1 MLEAIF
7 PNAPED
13 TFSIGYIHEW
23 TSVENSTRH
32 PDNCSMLFSSGNRC
46 FYGPKEYKTELDQL
60 LPDEK
65 DKGAYGSLLS
75 GSCLDTFKTKV
86 KLLIVED
93 DLESERCGE
102 NGGIMP
108 PNVAISLVGD
118 CHGKISPQLL
128 EKFIVLNDELLSQT
142 VAGEPD
148 EIIRHA
154 VQHRLFFPNCDSN
167 ARIAKGTVT
176 AKILEPLFEPN
187 STNVPDLIL
196 PVSSFKGGWNKPIP
210 GLYEVDMWAGAK
222 SISQTTLSS
231 TAEVGLEL
239 DSREILKEY
248 ALKLNEIA
256 GDPRKIAE
264 LFCKTWEE
272 KATARGEISQD
283 GQQQNTQQQNGQQDN
298 TQQQNI
304 QQNIQQEN
312 TQQENTQQE
321 NTQQQNTQQQN
332 TQQENT
338 QQDNIHHKST
348 PQENTLNSQLLSEN
362 LVYKLLKSDL
372 QGGHYQLLECKY
384 IQKQLERFLQ
394 SQRREIATGGAIKW
408 NRSSI
413 IIPSKD
419 LNDDQVCTAVGREGE
434 LIMSFRSPLLYED
447 AIALQNNTFTP
458 DILDPKGRAF
468 IGVSVV
474 SDEPYHKYAAR
485 KATEYTAIQ
494 GIDISEDMR
503 KKTDLQAGETQQ
515 ERAAR
520 LFSQAWAKREIS
532 QLQSKPSKKAH
543 LENKPSKKELQTIQ
557 DRQDALQDLLLQ
569 SLPLETYSKLA
580 GEDYDGDSKCFA
592 KASDWPYTALHL
604 IEAQTP
610 QNAHP
615 PTIKLPKVSFD
626 VPGQPKKILP
636 EIALFMA
643 NKWTELANSA
653 VKCAASVESEVVAV
667 QNTFSAQQKEDYIR
681 NVSNQFKQKLNNN
694 YTAKPEKVIPEQL
707 MSTVR
712 EIANIHN
719 SSAHPTMASLI
730 SADANQIERDLVDY
744 KLCCEDQ
751 LLFHIPPSQVE
762 TGLETYR
769 KFLRFQVTP
778 QLLLQNQ
785 IAVDSKKSATPAD
798 EIAIAQ
804 YRNLCHRNPNYLQDK
819 KLPNIYLEG
828 KVIEPNGYSLKEAII
843 QSLNPLLQASELEA
857 RPFYQF
863 RNLFPVSEPGDKY
876 YYTPEQYN
884 TCRERKAAFD
894 SLFNSAVA
902 AKLRL
907 QTEKGP
913 YLTAQTETGK
923 TIEITNVALS
933 KYPERFKNRSSLEVL
948 LVTNENYGGS
958 TSNSHKTCVLAKTKD
973 SEGADKWVKLGTL
986 SESSRKLLDI
996 PVKIEGTKYF
1006 RLQNVKAVQALT
1018 ETDCNLIFKQ
1028 AAEIADSFQSECS
1041 LKGETDAM
1049 AAATWHL
1056 CCAPELNYDSRKK
1069 TQNFVFA
1076 TWSSQIVD
1084 RLNELQFKELT
1095 IGELNSADIKI
1106 NNCIE
1111 NAEIRIDVAQTE
1123 NGENYQIHNRKNA
1136 EIKTDATTNNE
1147 RSNSQTH
1154 NLKNA
1159 EIQTDATTNNER
1171 ENYPTQGK
1179 RTLQIMKDGRYITA
1193 GTISENS
1200 AQLPIGTTARVKLI
1214 PAIAKTAE
1222 LHVTGLDDRIK
1233 VGKVAECEFGGQSSL
1248 LNQEYTITIQRLN
1261 KPRYLLETS
1270 GKVIGELDE
1279 TSIESLR
1286 KLNCLHN
1293 NFSFT
1298 AELTTYGVS
1307 NGTYTVAKSRTGNI
1321 LCARKQNLLGHY
1333 KDFKFQGTIAEVSVN
1348 IQQKPEICAAV
1359 TTECGLKVLGVFTPN
1374 QKESKIALMKAFYNR
1389 QQGKSEEMLKKE
1401 FDAGKLTG
1409 LSFKAYIKFN
1419 STTLTASI
1427 DPSSVE
1433 YPIQWSKQNV
1443 LNNEIVNKTLN
1454 NLPLNNQKLINT
1466 VNNQALN
1473 SPILNSQTLNNTV
1486 NNQVLNSETPNSQ
1499 TLNSPIPN
1507 SQTLNSPIPNSQ
1519 TLNSPIPN
1527 SQTLNNAERLAVA
1540 QQIIENMNSPPTIFY
1555 EVKKPTLVAGKITDQ
1570 SVLGISVSLRK
1581 AETARKFFKDY
1592 KIQHSEINR
1601 LDASVTEETRRG
1613 YAVFHLNPENLPPK
1627 IMSSLSKQFGSPI
1640 AKDLSPDSPYF
1651 QKLRE
1656 SPPLPNRA
1664 SLLLQ
1669 KFYGIQD
1676 TENAIAT
1683 SEPQKMLQQSADNS
1697 PLIPAWEKNLIA
1709 AAVQAATDN
1718 NYSPRTPFI
1727 QNTLLVTYCKETET
1741 ITVIRAR
1748 DNSTIY
1754 SRELGKN
1761 AAIINLSEEQ
1771 KQFLES
1777 YKITAKKEIQL

>member
-1 MLEAIF
+1 MLKLKHFDTDLNQWVSSFDRLTNTQTVLTEELNNSMLEAIF

-23 TSVENSTRH
+23 TQAENLTRH

-46 FYGPKEYKTELDQL
+46 FYGPKEYKTELDKI

-75 GSCLDTFKTKV
+75 GSCLDTFKTTV

-93 DLESERCGE
+93 HLESERCGE
-102 NGGIMP
+102 NGGILP
-108 PNVAISLVGD
+108 KNVAISLVGD

-128 EKFIVLNDELLSQT
+128 EKFIILNDELLSQT

-196 PVSSFKGGWNKPIP
+196 PLSSFKGGWNKPTP

-239 DSREILKEY
+239 DTREILKEY

-256 GDPRKIAE
+256 GDPRKVAE

-272 KATARGEISQD
+272 KVTARLEISHD
-283 GQQQNTQQQNGQQDN
+283 GQSKNTHHQNTK
-298 TQQQNI
+298 
-304 QQNIQQEN
+304 QEN

-321 NTQQQNTQQQN
+321 NTQQENTKQQN
-332 TQQENT
+332 TKQPNNQ
-338 QQDNIHHKST
+338 
-348 PQENTLNSQLLSEN
+348 PENTLNSQLMEEN
-362 LVYKLLKSDL
+362 TVYKILKSDL

-394 SQRREIATGGAIKW
+394 SQRRELATGGVIKW

-413 IIPSKD
+413 IIPSKN
-419 LNDDQVCTAVGREGE
+419 LNDDQVCTAVGSPGE

-503 KKTDLQAGETQQ
+503 KKTDLQVDETQQ

-532 QLQSKPSKKAH
+532 QLQSKPSKKAQP
-543 LENKPSKKELQTIQ
+543 ENKPSKQELQTIQ

-615 PTIKLPKVSFD
+615 PTPKLPKVSFD
-626 VPGQPKKILP
+626 IPGKPKKTLP

-712 EIANIHN
+712 ELANIHN

-730 SADANQIERDLVDY
+730 SIDANQIERNLVDC
-744 KLCCEDQ
+744 KLCCEDK
-751 LLFHIPPSQVE
+751 LLFRIPPLQVE

-769 KFLRFQVTP
+769 KFLRLQVTP

-798 EIAIAQ
+798 EITIAK

-819 KLPNIYLEG
+819 KLPDIYLEG

-843 QSLNPLLQASELEA
+843 QSLNPLLQASELES

-863 RNLFPVSEPGDKY
+863 RNLFPESEPGDKY

-913 YLTAQTETGK
+913 YLTAQTETGI
-923 TIEITNVALS
+923 TVEITNVALS

-958 TSNSHKTCVLAKTKD
+958 TSNNHKICVLAKTKD

-1018 ETDCNLIFKQ
+1018 ENDCNLIFKQ
-1028 AAEIADSFQSECS
+1028 A
-1041 LKGETDAM
+1041 G
-1049 AAATWHL
+1049 
-1056 CCAPELNYDSRKK
+1056 NSR
-1069 TQNFVFA
+1069 
-1076 TWSSQIVD
+1076 
-1084 RLNELQFKELT
+1084 
-1095 IGELNSADIKI
+1095 
-1106 NNCIE
+1106 
-1111 NAEIRIDVAQTE
+1111 
-1123 NGENYQIHNRKNA
+1123 
-1136 EIKTDATTNNE
+1136 
-1147 RSNSQTH
+1147 
-1154 NLKNA
+1154 
-1159 EIQTDATTNNER
+1159 
-1171 ENYPTQGK
+1171 
-1179 RTLQIMKDGRYITA
+1179 
-1193 GTISENS
+1193 
-1200 AQLPIGTTARVKLI
+1200 
-1214 PAIAKTAE
+1214 
-1222 LHVTGLDDRIK
+1222 
-1233 VGKVAECEFGGQSSL
+1233 
-1248 LNQEYTITIQRLN
+1248 
-1261 KPRYLLETS
+1261 
-1270 GKVIGELDE
+1270 
-1279 TSIESLR
+1279 
-1286 KLNCLHN
+1286 
-1293 NFSFT
+1293 
-1298 AELTTYGVS
+1298 
-1307 NGTYTVAKSRTGNI
+1307 
-1321 LCARKQNLLGHY
+1321 
-1333 KDFKFQGTIAEVSVN
+1333 
-1348 IQQKPEICAAV
+1348 
-1359 TTECGLKVLGVFTPN
+1359 
-1374 QKESKIALMKAFYNR
+1374 
-1389 QQGKSEEMLKKE
+1389 
-1401 FDAGKLTG
+1401 
-1409 LSFKAYIKFN
+1409 
-1419 STTLTASI
+1419 
-1427 DPSSVE
+1427 
-1433 YPIQWSKQNV
+1433 
-1443 LNNEIVNKTLN
+1443 
-1454 NLPLNNQKLINT
+1454 
-1466 VNNQALN
+1466 
-1473 SPILNSQTLNNTV
+1473 
-1486 NNQVLNSETPNSQ
+1486 
-1499 TLNSPIPN
+1499 
-1507 SQTLNSPIPNSQ
+1507 
-1519 TLNSPIPN
+1519 
-1527 SQTLNNAERLAVA
+1527 
-1540 QQIIENMNSPPTIFY
+1540 
-1555 EVKKPTLVAGKITDQ
+1555 
-1570 SVLGISVSLRK
+1570 
-1581 AETARKFFKDY
+1581 
-1592 KIQHSEINR
+1592 
-1601 LDASVTEETRRG
+1601 
-1613 YAVFHLNPENLPPK
+1613 
-1627 IMSSLSKQFGSPI
+1627 
-1640 AKDLSPDSPYF
+1640 
-1651 QKLRE
+1651 
-1656 SPPLPNRA
+1656 
-1664 SLLLQ
+1664 
-1669 KFYGIQD
+1669 
-1676 TENAIAT
+1676 
-1683 SEPQKMLQQSADNS
+1683 
-1697 PLIPAWEKNLIA
+1697 
-1709 AAVQAATDN
+1709 
-1718 NYSPRTPFI
+1718 
-1727 QNTLLVTYCKETET
+1727 
-1741 ITVIRAR
+1741 
-1748 DNSTIY
+1748 
-1754 SRELGKN
+1754 
-1761 AAIINLSEEQ
+1761 
-1771 KQFLES
+1771 
-1777 YKITAKKEIQL
+1777 

>member
-1 MLEAIF
+1 MLKLKHFDTDLNQWVSSFDRLTNTQTVLTEELNNSMLEAIF
-7 PNAPED
+7 PDAPED

-23 TSVENSTRH
+23 TQSENLTCH
-32 PDNCSMLFSSGNRC
+32 PDNCEMLFSSGNRC
-46 FYGPKEYKTELDQL
+46 FYGPTEYKTELDKI

-75 GSCLDTFKTKV
+75 GSCLDTFKTTV

-93 DLESERCGE
+93 NLESERCGE
-102 NGGIMP
+102 NGGLLP
-108 PNVAISLVGD
+108 KNVAISLVGD

-128 EKFIVLNDELLSQT
+128 EKFILLNDELLSQT

-154 VQHRLFFPNCDSN
+154 VQHRLFFPNFDSN
-167 ARIAKGTVT
+167 ARMAKGTVT
-176 AKILEPLFEPN
+176 AKILESLFEPN
-187 STNVPDLIL
+187 CTDIPDLIL
-196 PVSSFKGGWNKPIP
+196 PVSSFKGGWNKPTP

-239 DSREILKEY
+239 DSREIIREY

-256 GDPRKIAE
+256 GDPRKVAE

-272 KATARGEISQD
+272 KATTRGEISQD
-283 GQQQNTQQQNGQQDN
+283 G
-298 TQQQNI
+298 
-304 QQNIQQEN
+304 
-312 TQQENTQQE
+312 QQE

-332 TQQENT
+332 TQQ
-338 QQDNIHHKST
+338 QNIHYKIT

-372 QGGHYQLLECKY
+372 QGGHCQLLECKY

-419 LNDDQVCTAVGREGE
+419 LNDDQVCTPVGREGE

-474 SDEPYHKYAAR
+474 SDEPYHKYVAR

-494 GIDISEDMR
+494 GIDISQDMR
-503 KKTDLQAGETQQ
+503 KKTELQIGETQQ
-515 ERAAR
+515 ECAAR

-532 QLQSKPSKKAH
+532 QLQSKPSKKAQP
-543 LENKPSKKELQTIQ
+543 ENKPSKKELQTIQ

-626 VPGQPKKILP
+626 VPGQPKKTLP

-681 NVSNQFKQKLNNN
+681 NVSNQFKRKLNNN

-730 SADANQIERDLVDY
+730 SIDANQIERYLVDC
-744 KLCCEDQ
+744 KLCCEDK
-751 LLFHIPPSQVE
+751 LLFRIPPSQVE
-762 TGLETYR
+762 NGLETYR

-798 EIAIAQ
+798 EITICQ

-819 KLPNIYLEG
+819 KLPDIYLEG
-828 KVIEPNGYSLKEAII
+828 KVIEPNGYSLKESIV

-863 RNLFPVSEPGDKY
+863 RNLFPEAEPGDKY

-884 TCRERKAAFD
+884 TCRETKAAFD

-913 YLTAQTETGK
+913 YLTAQIETG
-923 TIEITNVALS
+923 ISVEITNIAFS
-933 KYPERFKNRSSLEVL
+933 KYPERFKNQQSLEIL
-948 LVTNENYGGS
+948 LVTNENYRGAS
-958 TSNSHKTCVLAKTKD
+958 SNSHKTCVLGKTKD
-973 SEGADKWVKLGTL
+973 SGGADKWVKLGTL
-986 SESSRKLLDI
+986 SESSRKLLNI
-996 PVKIEGTKYF
+996 PVKIEGTKYL
-1006 RLQNVKAVQALT
+1006 RLQNVRAVQALT
-1018 ETDCNLIFKQ
+1018 EADCNLIFKQ
-1028 AAEIADSFQSECS
+1028 ATQIAETFQSECN

-1056 CCAPELNYDSRKK
+1056 CCAPEFNHDSRKK

-1076 TWSSQIVD
+1076 AWSSQIAD

-1111 NAEIRIDVAQTE
+1111 NAEIRIDIAKTQD
-1123 NGENYQIHNRKNA
+1123 GENSHIYHLTNAESKTESAKIDARENSQIHNRKNA
-1136 EIKTDATTNNE
+1136 EIRTDATTINE
-1147 RSNSQTH
+1147 RNNSQTH
-1154 NLKNA
+1154 NRKNT
-1159 EIQTDATTNNER
+1159 EIKTDATAADER
-1171 ENYPTQGK
+1171 ENYPNQGK

-1193 GTISENS
+1193 GTVSENS
-1200 AQLPIGTTARVKLI
+1200 AQLPVGTTARAKLI

-1248 LNQEYTITIQRLN
+1248 LDREYTITIQALN
-1261 KPRYLLETS
+1261 KPKYLLETS

-1286 KLNCLHN
+1286 KNNCLHN

-1298 AELTTYGVS
+1298 AELTTYGIS

-1321 LCARKQNLLGHY
+1321 LCARKQNLIGYY
-1333 KDFKFQGTIAEVSVN
+1333 KDLRFQGTMAEVSVN
-1348 IQQKPEICAAV
+1348 IQQKPEICATV

-1374 QKESKIALMKAFYNR
+1374 QKESKIALMKAFYNQ
-1389 QQGKSEEMLKKE
+1389 QQGRSDEMLKKD

-1409 LSFKAYIKFN
+1409 TSFKARIEFN
-1419 STTLTASI
+1419 STTLIASI
-1427 DPSSVE
+1427 DPNSVQ
-1433 YPIQWSKQNV
+1433 YPLQWLKQKEV
-1443 LNNEIVNKTLN
+1443 NNQI
-1454 NLPLNNQKLINT
+1454 LNNQIL
-1466 VNNQALN
+1466 NNQTPN
-1473 SPILNSQTLNNTV
+1473 NQIPNNQIPNNQIPNNQMLNNQML
-1486 NNQVLNSETPNSQ
+1486 NNQVPNNQMLNNQ
-1499 TLNSPIPN
+1499 M
-1507 SQTLNSPIPNSQ
+1507 
-1519 TLNSPIPN
+1519 
-1527 SQTLNNAERLAVA
+1527 LNNAEKTVLARQV
-1540 QQIIENMNSPPTIFY
+1540 IENMNSPPTIFY
-1555 EVKKPTLVAGKITDQ
+1555 EFQKTSLIDGKITDQ
-1570 SVLGISVSLRK
+1570 SMLGIAVSLRK
-1581 AETARKFFKDY
+1581 TETARKFFEDY
-1592 KIQHSEINR
+1592 KIQHSEINP

-1656 SPPLPNRA
+1656 SPPLPTGA
-1664 SLLLQ
+1664 SLLLH
-1669 KFYGIQD
+1669 KFYGIKDKD

-1683 SEPQKMLQQSADNS
+1683 SEPQKTLQQSADNS

-1709 AAVQAATDN
+1709 VAVQAATDN

-1727 QNTLLVTYCKETET
+1727 QNTLLATYCKETESIT
-1741 ITVIRAR
+1741 IIRAR

-1777 YKITAKKEIQL
+1777 YKITAKNQERQL

>member
-1 MLEAIF
+1 MLKLKHFDTDLNQWVNSFDRFANNHTVLTEELNNSMLEAIF
-7 PNAPED
+7 PSAPED

-23 TSVENSTRH
+23 TSVENLTRH
-32 PDNCSMLFSSGNRC
+32 PDNCEMLFSSGNRC
-46 FYGPKEYKTELDQL
+46 FYGPTEYKTKLDQI

-75 GSCLDTFKTKV
+75 GSCLDTFNTTV

-93 DLESERCGE
+93 NLESERCGE
-102 NGGIMP
+102 NGGLLP
-108 PNVAISLVGD
+108 KNVAISLVGD

-128 EKFIVLNDELLSQT
+128 EKLIILNDELLSQT

-187 STNVPDLIL
+187 CTNIPDLIL
-196 PVSSFKGGWNKPIP
+196 PVSSFKGGWNKPTP
-210 GLYEVDMWAGAK
+210 GLYKIDMWVGAK

-239 DSREILKEY
+239 DSKEILREY

-256 GDPRKIAE
+256 GDPRKVAE

-272 KATARGEISQD
+272 KATARGEISQND
-283 GQQQNTQQQNGQQDN
+283 
-298 TQQQNI
+298 
-304 QQNIQQEN
+304 
-312 TQQENTQQE
+312 QQE
-321 NTQQQNTQQQN
+321 NTQQQNT
-332 TQQENT
+332 E
-338 QQDNIHHKST
+338 QDNINHKST

-362 LVYKLLKSDL
+362 LFYKLLKSDL

-419 LNDDQVCTAVGREGE
+419 LNDDQVCTAIGRESE

-503 KKTDLQAGETQQ
+503 KKTDLQIGETQQ

-543 LENKPSKKELQTIQ
+543 PENKPSKKELQTIQ

-626 VPGQPKKILP
+626 VPGQPKKTLP

-667 QNTFSAQQKEDYIR
+667 QNTFSAQQKENYIR
-681 NVSNQFKQKLNNN
+681 NVSNNFKQKLNNN
-694 YTAKPEKVIPEQL
+694 YTAKPEKVIPRQL
-707 MSTVR
+707 MSTIR

-719 SSAHPTMASLI
+719 SSADPTMASLI
-730 SADANQIERDLVDY
+730 SIDANQIERDLVDC
-744 KLCCEDQ
+744 KLCCEDK
-751 LLFHIPPSQVE
+751 LLFRIPPLQVE

-769 KFLRFQVTP
+769 KFLRLQVTP

-804 YRNLCHRNPNYLQDK
+804 YRNMCHRNPNYLQDK
-819 KLPNIYLEG
+819 KLPDIYLEG

-863 RNLFPVSEPGDKY
+863 RNLFPESEPGDKY
-876 YYTPEQYN
+876 YYTPKQYN
-884 TCRERKAAFD
+884 TCRERKVAFD

-907 QTEKGP
+907 QTEKSP
-913 YLTAQTETGK
+913 YLTAQTETGI

-933 KYPERFKNRSSLEVL
+933 KYPERFKNRSSLEIL
-948 LVTNENYGGS
+948 LVTNENYGSS

-973 SEGADKWVKLGTL
+973 SEGSDKWVKLGTL

-1006 RLQNVKAVQALT
+1006 RLQNIKAVQALT
-1018 ETDCNLIFKQ
+1018 ETDCNLIFKE
-1028 AAEIADSFQSECS
+1028 AAEIADSFQSECN

-1056 CCAPELNYDSRKK
+1056 CCAPELNHDSRKK

-1076 TWSSQIVD
+1076 TWSSQIAD

-1095 IGELNSADIKI
+1095 IGELNSANIKI

-1111 NAEIRIDVAQTE
+1111 NAEIRIDVTQTE
-1123 NGENYQIHNRKNA
+1123 NG
-1136 EIKTDATTNNE
+1136 
-1147 RSNSQTH
+1147 
-1154 NLKNA
+1154 
-1159 EIQTDATTNNER
+1159 

-1179 RTLQIMKDGRYITA
+1179 RTLQIMKDGKYITA

-1200 AQLPIGTTARVKLI
+1200 AQLPVGTTARAKLI

-1222 LHVTGLDDRIK
+1222 LHVTGLDDPIK
-1233 VGKVAECEFGGQSSL
+1233 VGKVAECEFGGESSL
-1248 LNQEYTITIQRLN
+1248 LNQEYTITIQALN
-1261 KPRYLLETS
+1261 KSKYLLETS

-1279 TSIESLR
+1279 ISIESLR

-1298 AELTTYGVS
+1298 AGLTTYGMG
-1307 NGTYTVAKSRTGNI
+1307 NGTYTIAKSRTGNI
-1321 LCARKQNLLGHY
+1321 LCARKQNLIGYY
-1333 KDFKFQGTIAEVSVN
+1333 KDFQFQGTIAEVSVN
-1348 IQQKPEICAAV
+1348 IQQKPEICATV

-1374 QKESKIALMKAFYNR
+1374 QKESKIALMKAFYNQ
-1389 QQGKSEEMLKKE
+1389 QQGKSEEILKKE

-1427 DPSSVE
+1427 DPNSIE
-1433 YPIQWSKQNV
+1433 YPIEWSKQKK
-1443 LNNEIVNKTLN
+1443 LNSEIVNNTVNNQKINNQTLN
-1454 NLPLNNQKLINT
+1454 NTVNNQALNNPIPNSQTLNHTVNNQALNNPIPNNQTLNHTVNNQALTNPVPNNQTLNNT

-1473 SPILNSQTLNNTV
+1473 SSIPNNQTLNSQMPNNQTLNNV
-1486 NNQVLNSETPNSQ
+1486 
-1499 TLNSPIPN
+1499 
-1507 SQTLNSPIPNSQ
+1507 
-1519 TLNSPIPN
+1519 
-1527 SQTLNNAERLAVA
+1527 ERLTVA
-1540 QQIIENMNSPPTIFY
+1540 QQIIENMNSPPTLFY
-1555 EVKKPTLVAGKITDQ
+1555 EFKKPTLINGKITDK
-1570 SVLGISVSLRK
+1570 SVLGITVSLRK

-1592 KIQHSEINR
+1592 KIQHSEINP

-1613 YAVFHLNPENLPPK
+1613 YAVFHLNPENIPPK

-1640 AKDLSPDSPYF
+1640 AKDLSLDSPYF

-1676 TENAIAT
+1676 TENAIAN
-1683 SEPQKMLQQSADNS
+1683 SEAQKTPQQTPDNS
-1697 PLIPAWEKNLIA
+1697 PLIPIWEKKLIA

-1727 QNTLLVTYCKETET
+1727 QNTLLATYCKETET
-1741 ITVIRAR
+1741 LTVIRAR

>member
-1 MLEAIF
+1 MTGF
-7 PNAPED
+7 
-13 TFSIGYIHEW
+13 H
-23 TSVENSTRH
+23 
-32 PDNCSMLFSSGNRC
+32 
-46 FYGPKEYKTELDQL
+46 
-60 LPDEK
+60 K
-65 DKGAYGSLLS
+65 DA
-75 GSCLDTFKTKV
+75 D
-86 KLLIVED
+86 
-93 DLESERCGE
+93 
-102 NGGIMP
+102 
-108 PNVAISLVGD
+108 
-118 CHGKISPQLL
+118 
-128 EKFIVLNDELLSQT
+128 
-142 VAGEPD
+142 
-148 EIIRHA
+148 
-154 VQHRLFFPNCDSN
+154 
-167 ARIAKGTVT
+167 
-176 AKILEPLFEPN
+176 
-187 STNVPDLIL
+187 
-196 PVSSFKGGWNKPIP
+196 
-210 GLYEVDMWAGAK
+210 
-222 SISQTTLSS
+222 
-231 TAEVGLEL
+231 
-239 DSREILKEY
+239 
-248 ALKLNEIA
+248 
-256 GDPRKIAE
+256 
-264 LFCKTWEE
+264 
-272 KATARGEISQD
+272 
-283 GQQQNTQQQNGQQDN
+283 
-298 TQQQNI
+298 
-304 QQNIQQEN
+304 
-312 TQQENTQQE
+312 
-321 NTQQQNTQQQN
+321 
-332 TQQENT
+332 
-338 QQDNIHHKST
+338 
-348 PQENTLNSQLLSEN
+348 
-362 LVYKLLKSDL
+362 
-372 QGGHYQLLECKY
+372 
-384 IQKQLERFLQ
+384 
-394 SQRREIATGGAIKW
+394 
-408 NRSSI
+408 
-413 IIPSKD
+413 
-419 LNDDQVCTAVGREGE
+419 
-434 LIMSFRSPLLYED
+434 
-447 AIALQNNTFTP
+447 
-458 DILDPKGRAF
+458 
-468 IGVSVV
+468 
-474 SDEPYHKYAAR
+474 
-485 KATEYTAIQ
+485 AIQ

-503 KKTDLQAGETQQ
+503 KKTDLQVGETQQ

-543 LENKPSKKELQTIQ
+543 PENKPSKKELQTIQ
-557 DRQDALQDLLLQ
+557 ERQDALQDLLLQ

-626 VPGQPKKILP
+626 VPGQPKKTLP

-653 VKCAASVESEVVAV
+653 VKCAASIESEVVAV

-681 NVSNQFKQKLNNN
+681 NVSNNFKQKLNNN
-694 YTAKPEKVIPEQL
+694 YTAKPEKVIPRHL
-707 MSTVR
+707 ISTIR

-730 SADANQIERDLVDY
+730 SIDANQIERDLVDC
-744 KLCCEDQ
+744 KLCCEDK
-751 LLFHIPPSQVE
+751 LLFRIPPLQVE

-769 KFLRFQVTP
+769 KFLRLQVTP

-804 YRNLCHRNPNYLQDK
+804 YRNMCHRNPNYLQDK
-819 KLPNIYLEG
+819 KLPDIYLEG

-863 RNLFPVSEPGDKY
+863 RNLFPESEPGDKY

-884 TCRERKAAFD
+884 TCRERKVAFD

-913 YLTAQTETGK
+913 YLTAQTETGI

-933 KYPERFKNRSSLEVL
+933 KYPQRFKNRSSLEIL
-948 LVTNENYGGS
+948 LVTNENYGSS

-973 SEGADKWVKLGTL
+973 SEGSDKWVKLGTL

-996 PVKIEGTKYF
+996 PVKIEGTKHF

-1018 ETDCNLIFKQ
+1018 ETDCNLIFKE
-1028 AAEIADSFQSECS
+1028 AAEIADSFQSECN

-1056 CCAPELNYDSRKK
+1056 CCAPELNHDSRKK

-1076 TWSSQIVD
+1076 TWSSQIAD

-1111 NAEIRIDVAQTE
+1111 NAEIRIDVTQTE
-1123 NGENYQIHNRKNA
+1123 NGEN
-1136 EIKTDATTNNE
+1136 
-1147 RSNSQTH
+1147 SQT
-1154 NLKNA
+1154 L
-1159 EIQTDATTNNER
+1159 
-1171 ENYPTQGK
+1171 GK

-1200 AQLPIGTTARVKLI
+1200 AQLPVGTTARAKLI

-1233 VGKVAECEFGGQSSL
+1233 VGKVTECEFGGQSSL
-1248 LNQEYTITIQRLN
+1248 LNQEYTITIQALN
-1261 KPRYLLETS
+1261 KPKHLLETS

-1298 AELTTYGVS
+1298 AELTTYGIG

-1321 LCARKQNLLGHY
+1321 LCARKQNLVGYY
-1333 KDFKFQGTIAEVSVN
+1333 KDFQFQGTIAEVSVN

-1374 QKESKIALMKAFYNR
+1374 QKESKIALMKAFYNQ

-1427 DPSSVE
+1427 DPNSIE
-1433 YPIQWSKQNV
+1433 YPIQWLKQKE
-1443 LNNEIVNKTLN
+1443 LNNEIVN
-1454 NLPLNNQKLINT
+1454 NT
-1466 VNNQALN
+1466 VNNQT
-1473 SPILNSQTLNNTV
+1473 LNSQ
-1486 NNQVLNSETPNSQ
+1486 
-1499 TLNSPIPN
+1499 IPN
-1507 SQTLNSPIPNSQ
+1507 Y
-1519 TLNSPIPN
+1519 
-1527 SQTLNNAERLAVA
+1527 QTLNNAERLAVA
-1540 QQIIENMNSPPTIFY
+1540 QQIIENMNSPSTIFY
-1555 EVKKPTLVAGKITDQ
+1555 EFKKPTLINKKITDQ
-1570 SVLGISVSLRK
+1570 SVLGITVSLRK
-1581 AETARKFFKDY
+1581 AETARNFFKYY
-1592 KIQHSEINR
+1592 KIQHSEINP

-1613 YAVFHLNPENLPPK
+1613 YAVFHLNPENIPPK

-1640 AKDLSPDSPYF
+1640 AKDLSTDSPYF

-1664 SLLLQ
+1664 SLLLY
-1669 KFYGIQD
+1669 KFYGIKD
-1676 TENAIAT
+1676 TENDLAT
-1683 SEPQKMLQQSADNS
+1683 SEPQKMLQQSTDNS
-1697 PLIPAWEKNLIA
+1697 PLIPAREKNLIA

-1727 QNTLLVTYCKETET
+1727 QNTLLATYCKETESL
-1741 ITVIRAR
+1741 TVIRAR

>member
-1 MLEAIF
+1 MLKLKHFDTDLNQWVSSFDRLTNTQTVLTEELNNSMLEAIF
-7 PNAPED
+7 PDAPED

-23 TSVENSTRH
+23 TQSENLTCH
-32 PDNCSMLFSSGNRC
+32 PDNCEMLFSSGNRC
-46 FYGPKEYKTELDQL
+46 FYGPTEYKTELDKI

-75 GSCLDTFKTKV
+75 GSCLDTFKTTV

-93 DLESERCGE
+93 NLESERCGE
-102 NGGIMP
+102 NGGLLP
-108 PNVAISLVGD
+108 KNVAISLLGD

-128 EKFIVLNDELLSQT
+128 EKFILLNDELLSQT

-167 ARIAKGTVT
+167 ARVAKGTVT
-176 AKILEPLFEPN
+176 AKILEPLFEVN

-196 PVSSFKGGWNKPIP
+196 PVSSFKGGWNKPTP
-210 GLYEVDMWAGAK
+210 GMYEVDMWAGAK

-239 DSREILKEY
+239 DTREILREY

-256 GDPRKIAE
+256 EDPRKVAE

-272 KATARGEISQD
+272 KVTARLEISKD
-283 GQQQNTQQQNGQQDN
+283 GQSKNTHPEN
-298 TQQQNI
+298 TK
-304 QQNIQQEN
+304 QEN
-312 TQQENTQQE
+312 TKQPNNQPENTKQPNNQ
-321 NTQQQNTQQQN
+321 
-332 TQQENT
+332 
-338 QQDNIHHKST
+338 
-348 PQENTLNSQLLSEN
+348 PENTLNSQLMEEN
-362 LVYKLLKSDL
+362 TVYKILKSDL

-394 SQRREIATGGAIKW
+394 NQRREIATGGAIKW

-419 LNDDQVCTAVGREGE
+419 LNDDQVCTAVGSPGE

-458 DILDPKGRAF
+458 DLLDPKGRAF

-474 SDEPYHKYAAR
+474 SDEPYHKYASR
-485 KATEYTAIQ
+485 KAAECTAIQ
-494 GIDISEDMR
+494 GIDISEDLR
-503 KKTDLQAGETQQ
+503 KKTDLLVGETQQ
-515 ERAAR
+515 EHAAR

-532 QLQSKPSKKAH
+532 QLQSEPTKKKLKAI
-543 LENKPSKKELQTIQ
+543 KSQ
-557 DRQDALQDLLLQ
+557 QDALQDSLLQ
-569 SLPLETYSKLA
+569 SLPLDTYSKLA

-592 KASDWPYTALHL
+592 KASDWPYTALNL

-615 PTIKLPKVSFD
+615 PTPKLPKVSFD
-626 VPGQPKKILP
+626 VPGKPKKTLP

-667 QNTFSAQQKEDYIR
+667 QSTFSAEQKEDYIR
-681 NVSNQFKQKLNNN
+681 DVSNQFKQKLNDN
-694 YTAKPEKVIPEQL
+694 YTAKPEKHIPDTL

-712 EIANIHN
+712 ELANIHN
-719 SSAHPTMASLI
+719 SSTHPTMASLI
-730 SADANQIERDLVDY
+730 SADASQIERDVLDC
-744 KLCCEDQ
+744 KLCCEDK
-751 LLFHIPPSQVE
+751 LLFRIPPEQVQ

-778 QLLLQNQ
+778 PLLLQNQ

-798 EIAIAQ
+798 EITISQ

-819 KLPNIYLEG
+819 KLPDIYLEG
-828 KVIEPNGYSLKEAII
+828 KVIEPNGYSLKESII

-863 RNLFPVSEPGDKY
+863 RNLFPEAEPGDKY

-884 TCRERKAAFD
+884 TCRETKAAFD
-894 SLFNSAVA
+894 SLLNSAVA

-913 YLTAQTETGK
+913 YLTAQTETG
-923 TIEITNVALS
+923 ISVEITNIAFS
-933 KYPERFKNRSSLEVL
+933 KYPERFKNRQSLEIL
-948 LVTNENYGGS
+948 LVTNENYRGAS
-958 TSNSHKTCVLAKTKD
+958 SNSHKTCVLAKSQD
-973 SEGADKWVKLGTL
+973 SEGSDKWVKLGTL
-986 SESSRKLLDI
+986 SESSRKLLNI
-996 PVKIEGTKYF
+996 PVKIEGTKYL
-1006 RLQNVKAVQALT
+1006 RVQNVRAVKALT
-1018 ETDCNLIFKQ
+1018 EADCNLIFKQ
-1028 AAEIADSFQSECS
+1028 ATQIAETFHSECN

-1056 CCAPELNYDSRKK
+1056 CCAPELNHDSRKK

-1076 TWSSQIVD
+1076 AWSSQIVV

-1111 NAEIRIDVAQTE
+1111 NAEIRIDAAQTE
-1123 NGENYQIHNRKNA
+1123 NGENSHSYNLTNA
-1136 EIKTDATTNNE
+1136 EIGTESAKFEPGKKPDVHNLTNANTKTESAKFDYHE
-1147 RSNSQTH
+1147 ISQVH

-1159 EIQTDATTNNER
+1159 EIRAEATTKDDRKNH
-1171 ENYPTQGK
+1171 PTQGK

-1193 GTISENS
+1193 GTVSENS
-1200 AQLPIGTTARVKLI
+1200 AQLPVGTTARAKLI

-1248 LNQEYTITIQRLN
+1248 LDQEYTITIQSLN
-1261 KPRYLLETS
+1261 KPKYLLEIS

-1286 KLNCLHN
+1286 KNNCLHN
-1293 NFSFT
+1293 HFSFT
-1298 AELTTYGVS
+1298 AELTTYGIS

-1321 LCARKQNLLGHY
+1321 LCARKQNLIGFF
-1333 KDFKFQGTIAEVSVN
+1333 KDFRFQGTTAEVSVN
-1348 IQQKPEICAAV
+1348 IQQKPEICATV

-1374 QKESKIALMKAFYNR
+1374 QKESKIALMKAFYNQ
-1389 QQGKSEEMLKKE
+1389 QQGKSDEILKKD

-1409 LSFKAYIKFN
+1409 TSFKARIEFN
-1419 STTLTASI
+1419 STTLIASL
-1427 DPSSVE
+1427 DPNSVQ
-1433 YPIQWSKQNV
+1433 YPLQWLKQKEV
-1443 LNNEIVNKTLN
+1443 NNQI
-1454 NLPLNNQKLINT
+1454 LNNQT
-1466 VNNQALN
+1466 PNNQT
-1473 SPILNSQTLNNTV
+1473 P
-1486 NNQVLNSETPNSQ
+1486 NNQTPNNQ
-1499 TLNSPIPN
+1499 IPN
-1507 SQTLNSPIPNSQ
+1507 NQIPNNQ
-1519 TLNSPIPN
+1519 IPN
-1527 SQTLNNAERLAVA
+1527 NQMLNNAEKTAVA
-1540 QQIIENMNSPPTIFY
+1540 RQVIENMNSPPTIFY
-1555 EVKKPTLVAGKITDQ
+1555 EFQKTSLIDGKITDQ
-1570 SVLGISVSLRK
+1570 SMLGIAVSLRK
-1581 AETARKFFKDY
+1581 TETARNFFEDY
-1592 KIQHSEINR
+1592 KIQHSEINP

-1656 SPPLPNRA
+1656 SPPLPTGA
-1664 SLLLQ
+1664 SLLLH
-1669 KFYGIQD
+1669 KFYGIKDKD

-1683 SEPQKMLQQSADNS
+1683 SDPQKTLQQSADNS

-1709 AAVQAATDN
+1709 VAVQAATDN

-1727 QNTLLVTYCKETET
+1727 QNTLLATYCKENESLT
-1741 ITVIRAR
+1741 IIRAR

-1777 YKITAKKEIQL
+1777 YKITAKNQERQL